1 MIFVEIKKDEVEKEV
16 NRLQNIKLKRHDKMK
31 QKNSI
36 LIAKKVVKISFVCE
50 QFSLLGKNEKSMFL
64 SFSDSFKYFENKE
77 DSRFSLDIEAIEV
90 LSGKQCFPFGQK
102 VAADVW
108 GIFNTNCFEAG
119 VYNNLSRVNHS
130 CDPNAEFV
138 WNNEKNT
145 QDLRYSVPFVQT
157 TYRQLLFRAT
167 KKIKAG
173 QEITATYLDLED
185 GLNRVYR
192 QVQKH

>member
-1 MIFVEIKKDEVEKEV
+1 MIFVEIKRDEVEKEV

-90 LSGKQCFPFGQK
+90 LSGKQCFPFGQR
-102 VAADVW
+102 VAAEVW

>member
-1 MIFVEIKKDEVEKEV
+1 MIFVEIKRDEVEKEV

-64 SFSDSFKYFENKE
+64 SFSDSFKYFDNKE

-119 VYNNLSRVNHS
+119 VYNNLSRINHS

-138 WNNEKNT
+138 CNNETNT
-145 QDLRYSVPFVQT
+145 QDLRYIMFHLSMF
-157 TYRQLLFRAT
+157 T
-167 KKIKAG
+167 K
-173 QEITATYLDLED
+173 
-185 GLNRVYR
+185 N
-192 QVQKH
+192 

>member
-1 MIFVEIKKDEVEKEV
+1 M
-16 NRLQNIKLKRHDKMK
+16 
-31 QKNSI
+31 
-36 LIAKKVVKISFVCE
+36 
-50 QFSLLGKNEKSMFL
+50 
-64 SFSDSFKYFENKE
+64 
-77 DSRFSLDIEAIEV
+77 
-90 LSGKQCFPFGQK
+90 FGQK
-102 VAADVW
+102 VAAYVW